1 MTDHFQIKDNDLIY
15 RLAGRAEVVHGAA
28 LYNFIKS
35 GRIQQAVHSLKYRD
49 KPEIGLVLG
58 QQYGEQM
65 IASALF
71 ETPDYIIPIPLHHN
85 KQKNERGYNQSE
97 EFAKGISSITGS
109 KVDTSILIKHIEID
123 SQTSKGRADRFN
135 NVLNSFKL
143 IHPEKL
149 EGKSVLLVDDVMT
162 TGATIEAAYTL
173 LSPIKDIKLY
183 IGLIVLADG

>member
-1 MTDHFQIKDNDLIY
+1 MTDHFEINDNDLVY
-15 RLAGRAEVVHGAA
+15 RLAGRAEIKHGAA

-35 GRIQQAVHSLKYRD
+35 GRVQQAVHSLKYRD
-49 KPEIGLVLG
+49 RPDIGVILG
-58 QQYGEQM
+58 QQFGEQLM
-65 IASALF
+65 ASELF
-71 ETPDYIIPIPLHHN
+71 ETPDLIIPIPLHYK
-85 KQKNERGYNQSE
+85 KQKKERGYNQSE

-109 KVDTSILIKHIEID
+109 KVNTSILIKHVEID
-123 SQTSKGRADRFN
+123 SQTRKGRADRFN

>member
-1 MTDHFQIKDNDLIY
+1 MTDHFEIQDNDLVY
-15 RLAGRAEVVHGAA
+15 RLTGRAEVEHGAA

-35 GRIQQAVHSLKYRD
+35 GRVQQAVHSLKYRD
-49 KPEIGLVLG
+49 RPDIGVILG
-58 QQYGEQM
+58 QQFGEQLM
-65 IASALF
+65 ASELF
-71 ETPDYIIPIPLHHN
+71 EIPDFIIPIPLHYK
-85 KQKNERGYNQSE
+85 KQKKERGYNQSE
-97 EFAKGISSITGS
+97 EFAKGISSIIRS
-109 KVDTSILIKHIEID
+109 KVNTSILIKHVEID
-123 SQTSKGRADRFN
+123 SQTRKGRADRFN

-143 IHPEKL
+143 IQPEKL